1 MSRMTFH
8 CVRACAAGALGLTA
22 IWSVA
27 TGIAQEPSVR
37 TLHALTV
44 PAARLPDG
52 CRPPQPPEGRRIVDP
67 VRRTLTVSM
76 GGNSGLPGV
85 TTDRAAVAAIRA
97 RIDPAPRLPDAPPDR
112 AESVRIS
119 QRWVEH
125 VIDGYRASYVMEDE
139 SHVDVFAIRFD
150 DAARVLPSLTGG
162 NFSRAPRVA
171 SRIVRGP
178 IVAVVSATA
187 RTPCFEAV
195 DGYIRS
201 LR

>member
-1 MSRMTFH
+1 
-8 CVRACAAGALGLTA
+8 
-22 IWSVA
+22 
-27 TGIAQEPSVR
+27 
-37 TLHALTV
+37 
-44 PAARLPDG
+44 
-52 CRPPQPPEGRRIVDP
+52 
-67 VRRTLTVSM
+67 
-76 GGNSGLPGV
+76 
-85 TTDRAAVAAIRA
+85 
-97 RIDPAPRLPDAPPDR
+97 
-112 AESVRIS
+112 VRIS

-139 SHVDVFAIRFD
+139 SRVDVFAIRFD
-150 DAARVLPSLTGG
+150 DAARVLSSLTGG
-162 NFSRAPRVA
+162 NFSRALSVA